1 MLPCLRYSDHYEN
14 RFNITKHL
22 FANSR
27 AYKHWQ
33 RTLGQLVD
41 HNNRTPSGFNNHE
54 MSIRALTALSQTY
67 FLKHSSDVLAMASA
81 GSALSNFTICMRGDR
96 SIALEVGRVTLG
108 SRNERLLRLKISGR
122 VYGGFTESFPPLRI
136 RSRFSLLNLILK
148 PRSQDLKL
156 LRWLELVRQYN
167 ATGGVSR

>member
-1 MLPCLRYSDHYEN
+1 MVLGHFRAPTFEN
-14 RFNITKHL
+14 PIFSHFNITNIYL

-81 GSALSNFTICMRGDR
+81 GSALSSFTICMRGDR

-122 VYGGFTESFPPLRI
+122 VYGVRRQSRRGNSPF
-136 RSRFSLLNLILK
+136 RSL
-148 PRSQDLKL
+148 
-156 LRWLELVRQYN
+156 
-167 ATGGVSR
+167 